1 MEERSRKE
9 RKGAERIISTTT
21 NNNNTIKRHHG
32 RRIDYVLNSALLVP
46 LNVGD
51 ISMLMYVCVCVC
63 VSNAAAVTLLLGW
76 TGVTGFIKHLCD

>member
-1 MEERSRKE
+1 MRGGREEQKGEERSRKDNFH
-9 RKGAERIISTTT
+9 

-51 ISMLMYVCVCVC
+51 ISMLMYVCVCV
-63 VSNAAAVTLLLGW
+63 SNAAAVTL
-76 TGVTGFIKHLCD
+76 